1 MEKVNFSN
9 LEIKFL
15 KNENYRLKEKNKR
28 LMRILGIKWCINNKD
43 LILKTSTRNNHV
55 TKNNRKI

>member
-1 MEKVNFSN
+1 MEKVNFTN

-43 LILKTSTRNNHV
+43 LILKTST
-55 TKNNRKI
+55 KK